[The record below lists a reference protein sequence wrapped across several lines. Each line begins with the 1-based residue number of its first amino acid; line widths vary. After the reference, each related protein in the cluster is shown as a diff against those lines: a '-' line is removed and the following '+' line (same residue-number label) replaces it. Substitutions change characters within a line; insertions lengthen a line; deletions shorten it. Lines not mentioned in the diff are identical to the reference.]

1 MICRGFLVPA
11 IFLNVLGIVGVR
23 SVGKQLAASNEAK
36 AEPRKARPRRLRRGG
51 ALIEGKMDI
60 EKVCKNLRLGS
71 EKLALENAGKKN
83 AALEAVARALDKNRE
98 LIISANGEDVRLARE
113 AGTSES
119 IIDRLLLDEKR
130 IDGIILSLREV
141 IGQTDPVGEEVLGWK
156 TPNGMTI
163 RQVRVPLGVVAIIY
177 ESRPNVTVDAF
188 SLAYKS
194 GNAILLRGSSS
205 AYNSNKEIVHV
216 IKEALA
222 SVDGGVPEAIEL
234 VEVLEHDHS
243 DVEQILNARGLI
255 DVCLPRGGKKLI
267 QNVVQNAHVPV
278 IETGSGVCHLYVD
291 SEADLEMA
299 CRVAE
304 NAKIQRPS
312 VCNAIECIVVHSVVA
327 EKFLPMLDATF
338 AGRVKLHADE
348 RAYKVLQK
356 VVSGVGR
363 DGSTGSA
370 TNVVPATDMD
380 FGNEYLDYECCIK
393 VVDSIEEAISYINA
407 HNTKHSE
414 SIISES
420 RANTRLFQSMI
431 DASCVYVN
439 ASTRFTDGGEFGF
452 GAELGISTQKLHARG
467 PMGIKALTTTKYLI
481 DGEGQI
487 R

>member
-1 MICRGFLVPA
+1 MDLKATTDSLR
-11 IFLNVLGIVGVR
+11 
-23 SVGKQLAASNEAK
+23 AASQ
-36 AEPRKARPRRLRRGG
+36 
-51 ALIEGKMDI
+51 
-60 EKVCKNLRLGS
+60 
-71 EKLALENAGKKN
+71 KLALQNASEKN
-83 AALEAVARALDKNRE
+83 VALAAVADALDKNRAS
-98 LIISANGEDVRLARE
+98 IIEANKADIDAARA
-113 AGTSES
+113 AGMSES
-119 IIDRLLLDEKR
+119 IIDRLLLNDKR
-130 IDGIILSLREV
+130 IDGIIESLRLV
-141 IGQTDPVGEEVLGWK
+141 IGQTDPVGEEIAGWK

-177 ESRPNVTVDAF
+177 ENRPNVTVDAF

-205 AYNSNKEIVHV
+205 SYKSNVEIVRV
-216 IKEALA
+216 IREALA
-222 SVDGGVPEAIEL
+222 GVKGGVPEAIEL
-234 VEVLEHDHS
+234 VEVKEHDHS
-243 DVEQILNARGLI
+243 DVDQILNAVGMI

-267 QNVVQNAHVPV
+267 ENVVRNAKVPV

-291 SEADLEMA
+291 SEANLDMA
-299 CRVAE
+299 CTIAE

-312 VCNAIECIVVHSVVA
+312 VCNAIECIVVHKAVA
-327 EKFLPMLDATF
+327 EAFLPKLEAKF

-348 RAYKVLQK
+348 RAFEILKK
-356 VVSGVGR
+356 VVST
-363 DGSTGSA
+363 GST
-370 TNVVPATDMD
+370 TMLPATDAD

-393 VVDSIEEAISYINA
+393 VVDTIEEAISYINS

-467 PMGIKALTTTKYLI
+467 PMGIKVLTTTKYLI

>member
-1 MICRGFLVPA
+1 MDLKTTTNSLR
-11 IFLNVLGIVGVR
+11 
-23 SVGKQLAASNEAK
+23 AASQ
-36 AEPRKARPRRLRRGG
+36 
-51 ALIEGKMDI
+51 
-60 EKVCKNLRLGS
+60 
-71 EKLALENAGKKN
+71 KLALQNASEKN
-83 AALEAVARALDKNRE
+83 AALAAVAEALDKNRAS
-98 LIISANGEDVRLARE
+98 IIAANDVDVKAARA
-113 AGTSES
+113 AGISES
-119 IIDRLLLDEKR
+119 IIDRLMLNDKR
-130 IDGIILSLREV
+130 IDGIIDSLRIV
-141 IGQTDPVGEEVLGWK
+141 LAQTDPVGEEVAGWK

-205 AYNSNKEIVHV
+205 AYNSNKEIVRV
-216 IKEALA
+216 IKAALDGVA
-222 SVDGGVPEAIEL
+222 GGVSDAIEL
-234 VEVLEHDHS
+234 VEVREHDHS
-243 DVEQILNARGLI
+243 DVDEILNAVGMI

-267 QNVVQNAHVPV
+267 ENVVRNAKVPV

-291 SEADLEMA
+291 EFANLDMA
-299 CRVAE
+299 AKIAE

-312 VCNAIECIVVHSVVA
+312 VCNAIECIVVHSKVA
-327 EKFLPMLDATF
+327 AGFLPKLEAVF
-338 AGRVKLHADE
+338 AGRVKMHADE
-348 RAYKVLQK
+348 RAISHLKN
-356 VVSGVGR
+356 
-363 DGSTGSA
+363 A
-370 TNVVPATDMD
+370 IPATEND

-393 VVDSIEEAISYINA
+393 VVDSIEEAISYINS

-467 PMGIKALTTTKYLI
+467 PMGIKVLTTTKYLI